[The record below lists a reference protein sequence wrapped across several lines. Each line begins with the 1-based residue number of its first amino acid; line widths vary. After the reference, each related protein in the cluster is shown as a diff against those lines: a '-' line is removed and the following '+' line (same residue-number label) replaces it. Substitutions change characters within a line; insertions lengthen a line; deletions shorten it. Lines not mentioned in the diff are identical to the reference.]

1 MTLFDPTKLV
11 IVAGFLVVLLALQ
24 LYVKKYGKGLGRSMS
39 GERRIRVLETTA
51 LGPQDRL
58 TLIEADGQRL
68 LVLSGRRGQGAFW
81 PLDPA
86 TPDEGQS

>member
-24 LYVKKYGKGLGRSMS
+24 LYLKKHGKGLGRSL
-39 GERRIRVLETTA
+39 GGARRIRVLETTA
-51 LGPQDRL
+51 LGPQERL
-58 TLIEADGQRL
+58 TLVEADGQRL

-81 PLDPA
+81 PLNA
-86 TPDEGQS
+86 TPQDEGQP